1 MSRYVSFVTCIN
13 IAADSQLEV
22 SEIVPPPHDT
32 LAPPSRYNF
41 WKYKYPYPRLNRFS
55 TSAPSTTPPS
65 PVNPVVDL
73 NAGDDKA
80 ISADAQHDRPGTAVA
95 TAAPP
100 SNMILTVP
108 GLVICCLLSLLLG
121 SLLRSLLSEADY
133 VVYLPIGKDHP
144 SGGEWRELKRLAEW
158 KLGWGRDLVIAIA
171 RH

>member
-1 MSRYVSFVTCIN
+1 MYLARKAKLI
-13 IAADSQLEV
+13 SQLEV

-73 NAGDDKA
+73 KPGDEIA
-80 ISADAQHDRPGTAVA
+80 ISPNTQAGTGAITA
-95 TAAPP
+95 TLPP
-100 SNMILTVP
+100 PTNMILTVP

-133 VVYLPIGKDHP
+133 VVYLPTGRDHP

-158 KLGWGRDLVIAIA
+158 KLGWGRELVIAIA
-171 RH
+171 RR